1 MDLTVQN
8 ASQAKVIEWP
18 EKLQC
23 LFWPQVN
30 ELPVRYRV
38 LYGGRGGSK
47 SWGMARA
54 LVVLAA
60 KRPLRI
66 LCARELQNSIRDS
79 VPKILSDQIESLG
92 LLPFYQIEQA
102 RIFCPSTG
110 SEFSFEGIRNNVTK
124 IKSYEGVDICWVEEA
139 NKVTKNSWEV
149 LIPTIRKEGSEIWVS
164 FNPEL
169 ESDDT
174 YQRFVLS
181 PPKNAVVQKISWRDN
196 PWFPQVLKQEMLDLK
211 SKDRDAYLHVWE
223 GECRKALEGAVYAE
237 ELRDCAE
244 EGRITHVPH
253 HSSSTINIYW
263 DLGRSDH
270 TAIIFEQYVGM
281 QRRIIDYYQN
291 RLKGLDHYI
300 HVLRTRRS
308 GNGELYEYGTCW
320 LPHDARAKTLG
331 SKKSIEEQMRDAGF
345 RVRIVPRL
353 SKFDGIIAARSIF
366 PTCWFDAARCE
377 KELLHA
383 LRHYHYE
390 ENSVTEVLSAE
401 PVHDWSSHAA
411 DAFRYMAIASSEGAN
426 DSKARRV
433 AGALKKHSGLM
444 GRVQEFGESLGWLG

>member
-1 MDLTVQN
+1 MDLTAQN
-8 ASQAKVIEWP
+8 AKVIEWP

-30 ELPVRYRV
+30 GLPVRYRV
-38 LYGGRGGSK
+38 LYGGRGGAK
-47 SWGMARA
+47 SWGIARA
-54 LVVLAA
+54 LVILGA
-60 KRPLRI
+60 KKCLRI

-79 VPKILSDQIESLG
+79 VHRILSDQIELLG
-92 LLPFYQIEQA
+92 LQSFYQIEQA
-102 RIFCPSTG
+102 RIYCPSTG

-139 NKVTKNSWEV
+139 NKVTKNSWDV
-149 LIPTIRKEGSEIWVS
+149 LIPTIRKEGSEIWAS

-174 YQRFVLS
+174 YVRFVLHS
-181 PPKNAVVQKISWRDN
+181 PKNAIVQKISWRDN

-211 SKDRDAYLHVWE
+211 ARDRDAYLHVWE
-223 GECRKALEGAVYAE
+223 GECRKSLEGAVYAD

-253 HSSSTINIYW
+253 HSSSSVNLYF
-263 DLGRSDH
+263 DLGRSDS
-270 TAIIFEQYVGM
+270 TSIIFEQYVGM
-281 QRRIIDYYQN
+281 QRRVVDFYEN

-300 HVLRTRRS
+300 HVLRSRRGS
-308 GNGELYEYGTCW
+308 TGELYDYGTCW

-331 SKKSIEEQMRDAGF
+331 SKKSIEEQMREAGF
-345 RVRIVPRL
+345 QVRIVPRL

-366 PTCWFDAARCE
+366 PTCWFDASRCE
-377 KELLHA
+377 KGLLHA

-390 ENSVTEVLSAE
+390 ENPTTETLSNE

-411 DAFRYMAIASSEGAN
+411 DAFRYMAIASNEGGS
-426 DSKARRV
+426 DGRSRKV
-433 AGALKKHSGLM
+433 AGALKRQGGLL
-444 GRVQEFGESLGWLG
+444 GKLQGFSESLGWMG

>member
-1 MDLTVQN
+1 MDLTTQN
-8 ASQAKVIEWP
+8 APQAKVVEWP

-23 LFWPQVN
+23 LFWPKVN
-30 ELPVRYRV
+30 DLPVRYRV

-60 KRPLRI
+60 KQTLRI

-79 VPKILSDQIESLG
+79 VHKVLSDQIESMG

-169 ESDDT
+169 ETDDT

-181 PPKNAVVQKISWRDN
+181 APKNAIVQKISWRDN
-196 PWFPQVLKQEMLDLK
+196 PWFPSVLKQEMLDLK
-211 SKDRDAYLHVWE
+211 ARDRDAYLHVWE

-237 ELRDCAE
+237 EMRDCAE

-253 HSSSTINIYW
+253 HSSSTVNLYF
-263 DLGRSDH
+263 DLGRSDS
-270 TAIIFEQYVGM
+270 TSIIFEQYVGM
-281 QRRIIDYYQN
+281 QRRVIDFYEN

-300 HVLRTRRS
+300 HALRTRRGS
-308 GNGELYEYGTCW
+308 NGELYEYGTCW

-345 RVRIVPRL
+345 AVRIVPRL

-366 PTCWFDAARCE
+366 PTCWFDAARTE
-377 KELLHA
+377 KGLLHA
-383 LRHYHYE
+383 LRHYHYA
-390 ENSVTEVLSAE
+390 ENVDTEVLSNE

-411 DAFRYMAIASSEGAN
+411 DAFRYMAIASQGGESGKKR
-426 DSKARRV
+426 SV
-433 AGALKKHSGLM
+433 VSSLKKHGLM